1 MCESSQTP
9 DVLLKC
15 FIDNLHATIDNKY
28 NDILDIYYNNVGS
41 DITKEDYTDNYGSV
55 SNIILNSWNRTIEF
69 DVLPKNRWYIHQIIN
84 TIRHV
89 SSSTINYYLIDN
101 YGIIYK
107 NCAYHNR
114 NGEVTYNKT
123 IHIIGSS
130 AYRLPNKVIDFIKT
144 IGECS
149 SIESINFSILGESF
163 HNKFIQYKEL
173 YKSGKLIDYNALCYA
188 NNKLMKELED
198 KNKIIS
204 DLQKNIDNL
213 NIKSSA
219 DLKEKE
225 ALSKKQQEEYDNAL
239 NQMREEHNKLQ
250 EKYTAE
256 LKKASDIYSADI
268 KQLEAKYKTKE
279 DEYVDIIIKLKEERR
294 NMRILLATTSTE
306 YSSDDFRSCI

>member
-1 MCESSQTP
+1 
-9 DVLLKC
+9 
-15 FIDNLHATIDNKY
+15 
-28 NDILDIYYNNVGS
+28 
-41 DITKEDYTDNYGSV
+41 
-55 SNIILNSWNRTIEF
+55 
-69 DVLPKNRWYIHQIIN
+69 
-84 TIRHV
+84 
-89 SSSTINYYLIDN
+89 
-101 YGIIYK
+101 
-107 NCAYHNR
+107 
-114 NGEVTYNKT
+114 
-123 IHIIGSS
+123 
-130 AYRLPNKVIDFIKT
+130 VIDFIKT

-173 YKSGKLIDYNALCYA
+173 YKSGKLMDYNALYNK
-188 NNKLMKELED
+188 NNTLTKELED

-225 ALSKKQQEEYDNAL
+225 GLSQKQKEDYDYAL
-239 NQMREEHNKLQ
+239 NQMKEEHNSHVNKLKEEDNKLREKYLEEHNKLQ

-256 LKKASDIYSADI
+256 LKKTSDIYSADI